1 MGQDWVEDRRLGA
14 VTTAEL
20 PPVGVYRIHEPAEG
34 DALTYIGQSKALPN
48 RLRTHARRFG
58 PDLWVSWAG
67 RDDLRTRA
75 ARLEVETDLI
85 GAYVCAQG
93 TAPAAQFGRG
103 G

>member
-1 MGQDWVEDRRLGA
+1 M
-14 VTTAEL
+14 
-20 PPVGVYRIHEPAEG
+20 
-34 DALTYIGQSKALPN
+34 
-48 RLRTHARRFG
+48 
-58 PDLWVSWAG
+58 WVSWAD
-67 RDDLRTRA
+67 REDLRTQA

>member
-14 VTTAEL
+14 VTSAEV

-58 PDLWVSWAG
+58 PDLWVSWAD

-93 TAPAAQFGRG
+93 TAPAAQFGR
-103 G
+103 